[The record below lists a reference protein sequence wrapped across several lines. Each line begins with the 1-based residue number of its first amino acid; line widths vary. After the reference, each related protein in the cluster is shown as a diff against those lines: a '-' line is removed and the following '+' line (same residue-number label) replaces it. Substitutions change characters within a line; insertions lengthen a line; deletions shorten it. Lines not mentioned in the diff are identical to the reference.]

1 MKFEY
6 KILTIST
13 AHLKKETFQAE
24 LITKFNELGS
34 LGWELINAEGITE
47 GSIVAIAQWRLS
59 AKAEHFFFNELLVLE
74 LN

>member
-47 GSIVAIAQWRLS
+47 GSILWSVG
-59 AKAEHFFFNELLVLE
+59 ETVELIFIFKRRTD
-74 LN
+74 